1 MISFTANI
9 QVEGFDLGTINL
21 QALCDIIILISA
33 VLIAAQTI
41 FKFLK
46 KPVDDLKQSA
56 RDDEEKHVEEILK
69 REMPSLLA
77 ENCKTIMSS
86 LDELK
91 DMTMGQEAQ
100 LDEIQTSIDLLNE
113 SQLDMM
119 RYNMNKIYYKYRP
132 YKKILS
138 ADKKAFIKIYND
150 YKTMNGNTWIDSLYS
165 ELKDW
170 PIVEEEQELHQ

>member
-1 MISFTANI
+1 
-9 QVEGFDLGTINL
+9 LGTINL

-91 DMTMGQEAQ
+91 DMTMG
-100 LDEIQTSIDLLNE
+100 
-113 SQLDMM
+113 
-119 RYNMNKIYYKYRP
+119 
-132 YKKILS
+132 
-138 ADKKAFIKIYND
+138 
-150 YKTMNGNTWIDSLYS
+150 
-165 ELKDW
+165 
-170 PIVEEEQELHQ
+170 